1 MDIHTV
7 HANLA
12 FANGTF
18 SMYTAL
24 PCLFNTV
31 KYCDTVDQLLAA
43 NFDLRFDLIV
53 HLILALLST
62 DTVSR
67 AFYCILNDTLIY

>member
-1 MDIHTV
+1 MQILRLGMEH
-7 HANLA
+7 
-12 FANGTF
+12 F
-18 SMYTAL
+18 SMYFRAT

-43 NFDLRFDLIV
+43 NFDIRFDVIV
-53 HLILALLST
+53 DLILALLST

-67 AFYCILNDTLIY
+67 AFYCISNDTLIY